1 MLKLYIIAHLIFSVI
16 QFLVGVLANGFI
28 VVVNGTDLIRWRKMV
43 PFDLLLCCL
52 ATFRIGLQMVMI
64 FVNLAILSLIEFSPV
79 PGNIILFMY
88 VHASELWLATWLSVF
103 YCAKIATIAN
113 PLFFWLKLR
122 ISKLVPWLIC
132 GTLTYTFLTSVFHR
146 KHAWIVSQKSWLG
159 FFSQNATTQIEDISA
174 LQFAFLLIEFVL
186 PLFIFLIS
194 ALLLIFSLG
203 RHTQQMR
210 STEMGTRHPGMSVY
224 ISALLSILSFL
235 ILYLSQ
241 YMMAILGFSEIFKI
255 KNSITLFCIL
265 LFGSYPSVHSVILIL
280 GNPKLKQN
288 AKKFFLYSK
297 CCQ

>member
-28 VVVNGTDLIRWRKMV
+28 VVVNGTDLIRRRKMV

-64 FVNLAILSLIEFSPV
+64 FINLAVLSLIEFSPV
-79 PGNIILFMY
+79 PENITIFMY
-88 VHASELWLATWLSVF
+88 VHASEVWLATWLSVF
-103 YCAKIATIAN
+103 YCAKIANIAN

-132 GTLTYTFLTSVFHR
+132 GTLTYSFLTSVFHR
-146 KHAWIVSQKSWLG
+146 NHAWIISQISWLG

-174 LQFAFLLIEFVL
+174 LQFALLLIEFIL

-210 STEMGTRHPGMSVY
+210 STEMGTRNPGMSVY

-241 YMMAILGFSEIFKI
+241 YMMAALGFSEIFKI

>member
-1 MLKLYIIAHLIFSVI
+1 MFTLYIISHLIFSMI

-28 VVVNGTDLIRWRKMV
+28 VVVNGTGLIRQRKMV

-52 ATFRIGLQMVMI
+52 ATFRIGLQMAMI
-64 FVNLAILSLIEFSPV
+64 LTNMAMISLIEFSPV
-79 PGNIILFMY
+79 PGNIIVFMY

-132 GTLTYTFLTSVFHR
+132 GTLTYTFLSSVFHR
-146 KHAWIVSQKSWLG
+146 KHAWIITQKSWFG

-174 LQFAFLLIEFVL
+174 LQLALLFIEFTL
-186 PLFIFLIS
+186 PAFIFLIS

-241 YMMAILGFSEIFKI
+241 YMLAALSFSEIFNI
-255 KNSITLFCIL
+255 KNSMTLFCIL
-265 LFGSYPSVHSVILIL
+265 LFGSYPSAHSVILIL

-288 AKKFFLYSK
+288 AKFLLYSK

>member
-28 VVVNGTDLIRWRKMV
+28 VVVNGTDLIRQRKMV

-64 FVNLAILSLIEFSPV
+64 FINLAVLSLIEFSPV
-79 PGNIILFMY
+79 PGNIIIFMY

-103 YCAKIATIAN
+103 YCVKIATIAN

-146 KHAWIVSQKSWLG
+146 KHAWIISQKSWLG

-174 LQFAFLLIEFVL
+174 LQFALLLIEFIL

-241 YMMAILGFSEIFKI
+241 YMMAALGFSEIFKI

-265 LFGSYPSVHSVILIL
+265 LFGAYPSVHSVILIL

>member
-1 MLKLYIIAHLIFSVI
+1 MLELYRIAHLIFSVI

-28 VVVNGTDLIRWRKMV
+28 VVVNCTDLIRQRKMV

-52 ATFRIGLQMVMI
+52 ATSRIGLQMVII
-64 FVNLAILSLIEFSPV
+64 FINLAVLSLIEFSPV
-79 PGNIILFMY
+79 PGNIIIFMY

-146 KHAWIVSQKSWLG
+146 KHAWIISQKSWLG
-159 FFSQNATTQIEDISA
+159 LFSQNATTQIEDISA
-174 LQFAFLLIEFVL
+174 LQYALLLIEFVL

-194 ALLLIFSLG
+194 AFLLIFSLG

-241 YMMAILGFSEIFKI
+241 YMMAALGFTQIFKI
-255 KNSITLFCIL
+255 KNTITLLGIL

-288 AKKFFLYSK
+288 AKKFLLYSK

>member
-1 MLKLYIIAHLIFSVI
+1 MLELYTIAHLIFSVI

-28 VVVNGTDLIRWRKMV
+28 VVVNGTDFIRWRKMV

-64 FVNLAILSLIEFSPV
+64 FINLAILSLIEFSPV
-79 PGNIILFMY
+79 PGNIIIFMF
-88 VHASELWLATWLSVF
+88 VHSSELWLATWLSVF

-146 KHAWIVSQKSWLG
+146 KHAWIISQKSWLG

-186 PLFIFLIS
+186 PLFVFLIS

-241 YMMAILGFSEIFKI
+241 YMIAILGFSEIFKI

-265 LFGSYPSVHSVILIL
+265 LFGSYPSVHSIILIL